1 MPVTETSAAEPGSDG
16 RRKTRT
22 GQRPRPAP
30 PEDEEESVGAQ
41 ALNSILGA
49 NPFIGIDPV
58 RVLADATAWLG
69 RIAGRPDVVV
79 AQSRKVALGLAEIAL
94 GRSEIAPA
102 RSDRRFTDPAWT
114 EHPAYRR
121 LMQAYLLIAARL
133 HELVDQAQLDWRNA
147 QRAHFAVTLLTDG
160 LAPTNTL
167 WGNPA
172 AIKRAFDTAGVS
184 LIRGTRNLIGDLSR
198 NGGMP
203 AMVDTRPFQLG
214 RNIAVSPGSIV
225 HRDEVFEL
233 IQYASSAETVHP
245 RPLVMIPPQIN
256 KYYVMDLAPGRSFTE
271 YAVGQGLQ
279 YFTISW
285 RNPVAV
291 QRDWDLDTYVQACL
305 DAIDVACEITGS
317 EQANLLGLCAGG
329 VTMSL
334 VLGHL
339 AAQGSPRARSAT
351 FAVAV
356 LDTEAPSMMGMFA
369 SDATIAAATGRSRRK
384 GVLDGREMARV
395 FAWLR
400 PNDLVWNY
408 WVNNYLLGNDPPAFD
423 ILFWN
428 ADNTRLPAALHAD
441 FLDLFGRN
449 PLKRAGEVEVLGTP
463 IDLKQVTA
471 PAYVVSGITDHIAP
485 WTAGYETTRM
495 LGGPVEFVL
504 SSSGHIQSIVNPP
517 GNPKASY
524 FTGGPQV
531 DEPQSWLKAATEVR
545 GSWWEHWARWVGE
558 QSGERV
564 RAPRR
569 PGSRRHPVL
578 EPAPGRYVFEK

>member
-233 IQYASSAETVHP
+233 IQYASTAETVHP

-369 SDATIAAATGRSRRK
+369 SDATIAAATRRSRRK

-569 PGSRRHPVL
+569 PGSRSHPVL

>member
-1 MPVTETSAAEPGSDG
+1 MTAEAAPDG
-16 RRKTRT
+16 RKKTRSGRRT
-22 GQRPRPAP
+22 GPGQP
-30 PEDEEESVGAQ
+30 PVDEQEGVGAQ
-41 ALNSILGA
+41 AVNSILGA
-49 NPFIGIDPV
+49 NPFVGIDPV
-58 RVLADATAWLG
+58 SILTDATSWL
-69 RIAGRPDVVV
+69 RIIAARPDRVV
-79 AQSRKVALGLAEIAL
+79 AQSRRVARELAEIAL

-102 RSDRRFTDPAWT
+102 RSDRRFTDQAWA
-114 EHPAYRR
+114 EHPVYRR
-121 LMQAYLLIAARL
+121 LMQAYLLVAASM
-133 HELVDQAQLDWRNA
+133 HELVDQADLDWKNA
-147 QRAHFAVTLLTDG
+147 QRAHFAVTLLSDA

-214 RNIAVSPGSIV
+214 RNVAVSKGSIV

-233 IQYASSAETVHP
+233 IQYAPTAETVYP

-256 KYYVMDLAPGRSFTE
+256 KYYVMDLAPGRSFTG
-271 YAVGQGLQ
+271 YAVEQGLQ

-285 RNPVAV
+285 RNPVAA

-339 AAQGSPRARSAT
+339 AAQGSPKARSAT

-369 SDATIAAATGRSRRK
+369 SDATIAAATRRSRRK

-441 FLDLFGRN
+441 FLDLFVRN
-449 PLKRAGEVEVLGTP
+449 PLKRAGEVDVLGTP

-485 WTAGYETTRM
+485 WTAGYETTSM

-569 PGSRRHPVL
+569 PGGRRHPVL

>member
-1 MPVTETSAAEPGSDG
+1 V
-16 RRKTRT
+16 
-22 GQRPRPAP
+22 
-30 PEDEEESVGAQ
+30 DEQEGVGAQ
-41 ALNSILGA
+41 AVNSILGA
-49 NPFIGIDPV
+49 NPFVGIDPV
-58 RVLADATAWLG
+58 SILTDATSWL
-69 RIAGRPDVVV
+69 RIIAARPDRVV
-79 AQSRKVALGLAEIAL
+79 AQSRRVARELAEIAL

-102 RSDRRFTDPAWT
+102 RSDRRFTDQAWA
-114 EHPAYRR
+114 EHPVYRR
-121 LMQAYLLIAARL
+121 LMQAYLLAAASM
-133 HELVDQAQLDWRNA
+133 HELVDQADLDWKNA
-147 QRAHFAVTLLTDG
+147 QRAHFAVTLLSDA

-214 RNIAVSPGSIV
+214 RNVAVSKGSIV

-233 IQYASSAETVHP
+233 IQYAPTAETVRP

-256 KYYVMDLAPGRSFTE
+256 KYYVMDLAPGRSFTG
-271 YAVGQGLQ
+271 YAVEQGLQ

-285 RNPVAV
+285 RNPVAA
-291 QRDWDLDTYVQACL
+291 QRDWALDTYVQACL

-339 AAQGSPRARSAT
+339 AAQGSPKARSAT

-369 SDATIAAATGRSRRK
+369 SEATIAAATRRSRRK

-441 FLDLFGRN
+441 FLDLFVRN
-449 PLKRAGEVEVLGTP
+449 PLKRPGEVEVLGTP
-463 IDLKQVTA
+463 IDLKRVAA

-485 WTAGYETTRM
+485 WTAGYETTGM

-524 FTGGPQV
+524 YVGGPHV
-531 DEPQSWLKAATEVR
+531 DDPQSWLKAATEVR
-545 GSWWEHWARWVGE
+545 GSWWEHWARWVAE
-558 QSGERV
+558 HSGERV
-564 RAPRR
+564 PAPRR
-569 PGSRRHPVL
+569 LGSRRHPVL
-578 EPAPGRYVFEK
+578 EPAPGRYVFER

>member
-1 MPVTETSAAEPGSDG
+1 MVTAEAAADG
-16 RRKTRT
+16 RRKTRA
-22 GQRPRPAP
+22 GRRPGPAQV
-30 PEDEEESVGAQ
+30 PEDEQEGVAAQ

-49 NPFIGIDPV
+49 NPFVGLDPV
-58 RVLADATAWLG
+58 SILTDATAWL
-69 RIAGRPDVVV
+69 RRMAGRPDLVV
-79 AQSRKVALGLAEIAL
+79 AQSRKVALELAEIAL

-172 AIKRAFDTAGVS
+172 AIKRAFDSAGVS

-233 IQYASSAETVHP
+233 IQYASTAETVYS

-285 RNPVAV
+285 RNPVAA

-305 DAIDVACEITGS
+305 DAVEVACEITGS

-339 AAQGSPRARSAT
+339 AAKGSPRARSAT

-369 SDATIAAATGRSRRK
+369 SDATIAAATRRSRRK

-441 FLDLFGRN
+441 FLDLFVRN
-449 PLKRAGEVEVLGTP
+449 PLKRAGEVDVLGTP

-485 WTAGYETTRM
+485 WTAGYETTSM

-569 PGSRRHPVL
+569 PGGRRHPVL

>member
-1 MPVTETSAAEPGSDG
+1 V
-16 RRKTRT
+16 
-22 GQRPRPAP
+22 
-30 PEDEEESVGAQ
+30 PEDEQEGVAAQ

-49 NPFIGIDPV
+49 NPFVGLDPV
-58 RVLADATAWLG
+58 SILTDATAWL
-69 RIAGRPDVVV
+69 RRMAGRPDLVV
-79 AQSRKVALGLAEIAL
+79 AQSRKVALELAEIAL

-172 AIKRAFDTAGVS
+172 AIKRAFDSAGVS

-233 IQYASSAETVHP
+233 IQYASTAETVYS

-285 RNPVAV
+285 RNPVAA

-305 DAIDVACEITGS
+305 DAVEVACEITGS

-339 AAQGSPRARSAT
+339 AAKGSPRARSAT

-369 SDATIAAATGRSRRK
+369 SDATIAAATRRSRRK

-441 FLDLFGRN
+441 FLDLFVRN
-449 PLKRAGEVEVLGTP
+449 PLKRAGEVDVLGTP

-485 WTAGYETTRM
+485 WTAGYETTSM

-569 PGSRRHPVL
+569 PGGRRHPVL

>member
-1 MPVTETSAAEPGSDG
+1 MAAEPSDG
-16 RRKTRT
+16 DRRKTRS
-22 GQRPRPAP
+22 GWRPRPAP
-30 PEDEEESVGAQ
+30 QPGDEQEGVAAQ

-49 NPFIGIDPV
+49 NPFVGLDPV
-58 RVLADATAWLG
+58 RVLADAGAWLRG
-69 RIAGRPDVVV
+69 MGARPDLLV
-79 AQSRKVALGLAEIAL
+79 AQGRKVAVELAEIAF

-114 EHPAYRR
+114 EHPVYRR
-121 LMQAYLLIAARL
+121 LMQAYLLLAASM
-133 HELVDQAQLDWRNA
+133 HELVDEARLDWRNG
-147 QRAHFAVTLLTDG
+147 QRAHFAVTLLTDA

-167 WGNPA
+167 PGNPA

-184 LIRGTRNLIGDLSR
+184 LIRGTRNLIGDVRR

-203 AMVDTRPFQLG
+203 SMVDTRPFQVG
-214 RNIAVSPGSIV
+214 RNIAVTPGAIV

-233 IQYASSAETVHP
+233 IQYSPTAETVHL
-245 RPLVMIPPQIN
+245 RPVVMIPPQIN
-256 KYYVMDLAPGRSFTE
+256 KYYVMDLAPGRSFTG
-271 YAVGQGLQ
+271 YAVDQGFQ

-285 RNPVAV
+285 RNPSAA
-291 QRDWDLDTYVQACL
+291 QRDWDLDTYVRACL

-317 EQANLLGLCAGG
+317 EDANLLGLCAGG

-334 VLGHL
+334 LLGHL
-339 AAQGSPRARSAT
+339 AAKGSPKARSAT

-369 SDATIAAATGRSRRK
+369 SDATIAAATRRSRRK
-384 GVLDGREMARV
+384 GVLDGSEMARV

-428 ADNTRLPAALHAD
+428 ADNTRLPAALHAG
-441 FLDLFGRN
+441 FLDLFVRN
-449 PLKRAGEVEVLGTP
+449 PLKRPCEVEVLGTP
-463 IDLKQVTA
+463 IDLKQVSL

-485 WTAGYETTRM
+485 WAAGYETTKM
-495 LGGPVEFVL
+495 LGGQVEFVL
-504 SSSGHIQSIVNPP
+504 SSSGHIQSIINPP

-524 FTGGPQV
+524 FIAGPHV

-545 GSWWEHWARWVGE
+545 DSWWVHWAGWVGE
-558 QSGERV
+558 QAGERV

-569 PGSRRHPVL
+569 LGSRRHPVL
-578 EPAPGRYVFEK
+578 EPAPGRYVFER